1 MNKLILLRGLPGAG
15 KSTFAEALGYVSYEA
30 DDWFHI
36 FNDGKF
42 DGALLGEAHAW
53 CQEETRTSL
62 MAGYNVV
69 VSNTSTTEAEVEVYR
84 RIAEEC
90 GVGFCSLIVENR
102 HGGES
107 VHNVPKRT
115 IEKMRDRF
123 SIRL

>member
-1 MNKLILLRGLPGAG
+1 MSHLILLRGLPGAG
-15 KSTFAEALGYVSYEA
+15 KSTFAEDLGHVSYEA

-62 MAGYNVV
+62 TAGYNVV

-90 GVGFCSLIVENR
+90 GVGFYSLVVENR
-102 HGGES
+102 HEGKS
-107 VHNVPKRT
+107 VHNVPAAT
-115 IEKMRDRF
+115 IDRMRERF
-123 SIRL
+123 